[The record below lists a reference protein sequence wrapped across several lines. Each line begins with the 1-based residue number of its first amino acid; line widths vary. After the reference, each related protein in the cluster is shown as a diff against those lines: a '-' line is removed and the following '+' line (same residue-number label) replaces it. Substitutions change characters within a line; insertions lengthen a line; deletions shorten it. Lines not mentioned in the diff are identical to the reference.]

1 MHETQEKLLKLIDEK
16 NIGHLTLREIG
27 ALIGEKQPQAIKH
40 HLSQLERKGFV
51 VIDKRKKTIGRA
63 RSEARAA
70 GGLFVS
76 IPILGSAN
84 CGPATIFAD
93 ENIEGYLKLSKRL
106 VTGFKSMFAIKADGN
121 SLNRAH
127 IAGKSVETGDYVLI
141 DSSRGT
147 PHDGDYVLSI
157 IDGLATIKKY
167 RLDKKNNRIALLS
180 ESSQDYAPIFIH
192 EDDDF
197 RVNGTAVE
205 VVKRIV

>member
-1 MHETQEKLLKLIDEK
+1 MHPIQEKLLKLIDEK
-16 NIGHLTLREIG
+16 NIGHLTLRDIG
-27 ALIGEKQPQAIKH
+27 ALIGEKLPQKVKH
-40 HLSQLERKGFV
+40 HLSQLERKGFIA
-51 VIDKRKKTIGRA
+51 IDKKNKSIKRVNAKSASVGM
-63 RSEARAA
+63 
-70 GGLFVS
+70 FVS

-93 ENIEGYLKLSKRL
+93 ENIEGYLKLSRRL

-121 SLNRAH
+121 SLNRAS
-127 IAGKSVETGDYVLI
+127 IAGKQVETGDYVLI

-147 PHDGDYVLSI
+147 PKDGDYVLSI

-167 RLDKKNNRIALLS
+167 RKDSKNNRIALLS

>member
-1 MHETQEKLLKLIDEK
+1 MHPIQEKLLKLIDEK
-16 NIGHLTLREIG
+16 NIGHLTLRDIG
-27 ALIGEKQPQAIKH
+27 ALIGEKLPQKVKH
-40 HLSQLERKGFV
+40 HLSQLERKGFIA
-51 VIDKRKKTIGRA
+51 IDKKNGTIRRVNSSA
-63 RSEARAA
+63 QKNT
-70 GGLFVS
+70 GLFVS

-147 PHDGDYVLSI
+147 PRDGDYVLSI

>member
-1 MHETQEKLLKLIDEK
+1 MHPVQEKLLKIIDEK
-16 NIGHLTLREIG
+16 NIGHLTLRDIG
-27 ALIGEKQPQAIKH
+27 ALIGEKLPQKVKH
-40 HLSQLERKGFV
+40 HLSALERKGFIS
-51 VIDKRKKTIGRA
+51 IDKKAGTIRRINDTAKASGM
-63 RSEARAA
+63 
-70 GGLFVS
+70 FVS

-93 ENIEGYLKLSKRL
+93 ENIEGYLKISRRL
-106 VTGFKSMFAIKADGN
+106 APRFKSMFAIKADGN
-121 SLNRAH
+121 SLNKAS
-127 IAGKSVETGDYVLI
+127 IAGKKVETGDFVLI
-141 DSSRGT
+141 DSSRGD
-147 PHDGDYVLSI
+147 PRDGDYVLSI

-167 RLDKKNNRIALLS
+167 REDRKNNRIALLS